1 MGISFRKKV
10 LVGEEKVMFCEKCK
24 KVLPLDHNFC
34 SDCGSKTISQST
46 KVYAN
51 YGKSGLTSISYK
63 MPNGLTYNTRTGLS
77 KSLGNGITL
86 NSK

>member
-1 MGISFRKKV
+1 MGISFRKRV
-10 LVGEEKVMFCEKCK
+10 LVGKEEVKFCEKCK

-34 SDCGSKTISQST
+34 SDCGNKTKSKST

-51 YGKSGLTSISYK
+51 YGKTGLTSISYK
-63 MPNGLTYNTRTGLS
+63 MPDGFTYNTRTGIS

>member
-1 MGISFRKKV
+1 MGITFRKRI
-10 LVGEEKVMFCEKCK
+10 LVGEKKVTFCKNCK

-34 SDCGSKTISQST
+34 SDCGSKTIVQTT

-63 MPNGLTYNTRTGLS
+63 MPDGFTYNTRTGLS